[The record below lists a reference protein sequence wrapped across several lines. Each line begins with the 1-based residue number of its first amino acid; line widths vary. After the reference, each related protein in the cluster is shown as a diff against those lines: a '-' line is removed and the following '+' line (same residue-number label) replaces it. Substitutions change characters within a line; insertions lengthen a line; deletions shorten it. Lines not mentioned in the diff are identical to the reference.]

1 MIHRASF
8 GSYERFIG
16 IMLEHYAGELPLWLA
31 RCRRSCCRCPT
42 ITTRMGRR
50 SRQACANRRAYVE
63 LDDRGESVGRKIRD
77 AELRKVP
84 YMLIVGERE
93 AGEGS
98 VSVREH
104 GGAEEGSVRDR

>member
-1 MIHRASF
+1 
-8 GSYERFIG
+8 
-16 IMLEHYAGELPLWLA
+16 
-31 RCRRSCCRCPT
+31 
-42 ITTRMGRR
+42 MGRR
-50 SRQACANRRAYVE
+50 SAASLREQGAYVE

-104 GGAEEGSVRDR
+104 GGAEEERQTAEFSDAWQARSSAKAQKMGVDVGGEP